1 MSARTPKA
9 ENIVWHT
16 TAVSRREREIHM
28 RQRGRLVWLTGL
40 SGSGKSTIAVAL
52 EARLN
57 QLERVAYLLDGD
69 NVRHGLCDDLGF
81 SPEDRKENLRRVGEV
96 GRLFVDAGII
106 TLASFIAPYRADR
119 AALRAKMDPGDFI
132 EVHISTPIE
141 VCEARDPK
149 GLYKKARTGEI
160 PSFTGIS
167 APYEEPDQ
175 PEIVIDASL
184 VEVHEAV
191 AMILDVLRRDWD

>member
-1 MSARTPKA
+1 
-9 ENIVWHT
+9 
-16 TAVSRREREIHM
+16 M

-96 GRLFVDAGII
+96 GRLFVDAGLI

-119 AALRAKMDPGDFI
+119 AALRAKM
-132 EVHISTPIE
+132 
-141 VCEARDPK
+141 
-149 GLYKKARTGEI
+149 
-160 PSFTGIS
+160 
-167 APYEEPDQ
+167 
-175 PEIVIDASL
+175 
-184 VEVHEAV
+184 
-191 AMILDVLRRDWD
+191 

>member
-1 MSARTPKA
+1 
-9 ENIVWHT
+9 
-16 TAVSRREREIHM
+16 M

-57 QLERVAYLLDGD
+57 QLQRFAYLLDGD

-81 SPEDRKENLRRVGEV
+81 SPEDRNENLRRVGEV
-96 GRLFVDAGII
+96 GRLFVDAGLI

-119 AALRAKMDPGDFI
+119 AALRAKMAPGDFI
-132 EVHISTPIE
+132 EVHVSTPLE

-167 APYEEPDQ
+167 APYEEPDN
-175 PEIVIDASL
+175 PEIVIDASEL
-184 VEVHEAV
+184 AIHEAV
-191 AMILDVLRRDWD
+191 ATILDVLRCDWA